1 MNKGKKVRDVGEKN
15 LKKLKKEINGEI
27 KNGKRGNDKIEI
39 MEINVEKWSVEI
51 EKIEIYD
58 VKVREG
64 IVKMIKEIVRI
75 LNRIK
80 IGGFKEMIE
89 NRIGDEEGVRK
100 KIKKGKERIEI
111 DEDRNEKRS
120 DGNSGKNRK
129 EWFWKVYK
137 EFEKE
142 DLLIEIRG
150 EFNEK
155 MKWNY
160 WW

>member
-64 IVKMIKEIVRI
+64 IVKMIKKIVRI

-89 NRIGDEEGVRK
+89 NRIGDEEGERK